1 MLRVVAIA
9 MTQHMNREVVKTD
22 RRFFFSRRIVCMCQP
37 TWIDN
42 GNGTSTEDFK
52 DVIVLKSGTGIL
64 VDADP

>member
-1 MLRVVAIA
+1 
-9 MTQHMNREVVKTD
+9 MTQYMNGEVVKTD
-22 RRFFFSRRIVCMCQP
+22 RRVFISLQIICMCQP

-52 DVIVLKSGTGIL
+52 DVIVLKSGAGIL